1 MGTRFVALLKKNS
14 IALKPLQTQG
24 FFYALKVK
32 NSKFYIAGLNLGI
45 FVDRSFTMKKSIV
58 FFILLC
64 ISQSFYSQKQSPKKS
79 IGIKIAGSITK
90 FEGAK
95 IYLHH
100 KSGDQTFSDS
110 AKVVKGRFELNVKAQ
125 EPDLFWI
132 SLTNDNNPQLPSNF
146 FFFADATPMSAKLI
160 ADSMNYSTIE
170 GGQTQKDYV
179 EYRMIINNLVA
190 IQQKMQT
197 DFNQAVQNNDM
208 NMQNAIRTEYQNLNT
223 RYINELKVF
232 IKDHPKSA
240 VSAYILANELV
251 NPAIPITDVVEAI
264 GYVDKSLTDNSNYQS
279 ANQRVES
286 MKGTMVGYT
295 ATNFS
300 QNTPE
305 GKKVN
310 LTDFRGKYVLI
321 DFWASWCRPCRM
333 ENPNVVAAYN
343 RYKDKGFTVLG
354 VSMDSNKDPWV
365 AAIKQDNLA
374 WTHVSD
380 LKGWGNEVGKLYNV
394 TGIPVNYL
402 LDKEGKIVAKDLRG
416 EALEQKLAEIIK

>member
-1 MGTRFVALLKKNS
+1 
-14 IALKPLQTQG
+14 
-24 FFYALKVK
+24 
-32 NSKFYIAGLNLGI
+32 
-45 FVDRSFTMKKSIV
+45 MKKSSLFV
-58 FFILLC
+58 ILIC
-64 ISQSFYSQKQSPKKS
+64 ISHSFYSQKQAPKKT
-79 IGIKIAGSITK
+79 IGIKVSGSISK
-90 FEGAK
+90 FEGNK
-95 IYLHH
+95 LYIHH
-100 KSGDQTFSDS
+100 KSGDNIHSDS
-110 AKVVKGRFELNVKAQ
+110 TKVAKGLFDFNIKAQ

-132 SLTNDNNPQLPSNF
+132 SLTSDSNPQLPTNY
-146 FFFADATPMSAKLI
+146 FFFADATPMNAKLN
-160 ADSMNYSTIE
+160 ADSMSYSTIE
-170 GGQTQKDYV
+170 GGQTQRDYV
-179 EYRMIINNLVA
+179 EYRMIINNLIA

-197 DFNQAVQNNDM
+197 DFNQAVQTNNM
-208 NMQNAIRTEYQNLNT
+208 EMQNAIRTEYQNLNT

-232 IKDHPKSA
+232 IKNHPKSA
-240 VSAYILANELV
+240 VSTYILANELV
-251 NPAIPITDVVEAI
+251 NPAIPMDEVIEAL
-264 GYVDKSLTDNSNYQS
+264 GYVDKSLSDNSNYKA

-305 GKKVN
+305 GKKVS
-310 LTDFRGKYVLI
+310 LSDFRGKYVLI

-354 VSMDSNKDPWV
+354 VSMDSNRDPWV
-365 AAIKQDNLA
+365 AAIKQDNLT

-402 LDKEGKIVAKDLRG
+402 IDKEGKIVAKDLRG